1 MWLSEQVLQR
11 WFTRKRDTADKQET
25 MMSTPA
31 AADQTCILD
40 SYGQGS
46 RCSGSIGHVSP
57 DDEVTRDWRTC
68 LAAGLEM
75 MKQRAGR
82 AQIAIKRGDR
92 LWLCWLAASTT
103 RALQIGESTLLPN
116 GCNNIVCVLCL
127 VCLVALLACLLASLV
142 LS

>member
-1 MWLSEQVLQR
+1 LRRL
-11 WFTRKRDTADKQET
+11 FTRKCDTADKQES
-25 MMSTPA
+25 MMDTPA

-40 SYGQGS
+40 SGSQGS
-46 RCSGSIGHVSP
+46 KGPGSIGHVSA
-57 DDEVTRDWRTC
+57 DDEVTRNWRTC

-75 MKQRAGR
+75 MKQRAGS
-82 AQIAIKRGDR
+82 AQITIKRGDR

-116 GCNNIVCVLCL
+116 GCNNIVCGFVPRLLGCF
-127 VCLVALLACLLASLV
+127 AWLLACWRLLFCRSY